1 MNFPMEPYLA
11 LLLIG
16 FLPGETWRWLGIV
29 AYGAHCLQRSRIAAS

>member
-16 FLPGETWRWLGIV
+16 FLPGETWRWLGII
-29 AYGAHCLQRSRIAAS
+29 AYGTHRLQPSRSAAS